1 MGTVGG
7 DFGRRKDASAS
18 CSPLF
23 LRRTNGY
30 RAQKATPGG
39 YLLGLRRAQAQARRE
54 LEDIA
59 ERFEEISEATRAEL
73 HGLRNE
79 IARAHSIGDAID
91 AEREDGAWPATGGC
105 P

>member
-1 MGTVGG
+1 MIWLT
-7 DFGRRKDASAS
+7 
-18 CSPLF
+18 PLKF
-23 LRRTNGY
+23 
-30 RAQKATPGG
+30 A

-79 IARAHSIGDAID
+79 IARAFDRRRHRCGARRRRMARHGRLPLIGLRGRLRYPSDRRRA
-91 AEREDGAWPATGGC
+91 R
-105 P
+105 